1 MQDKFVD
8 KISSSE
14 NNFLQLYKTV
24 QEREK
29 FLTDEAKI
37 IQYIGVLRYF
47 MKFLQ

>member
-29 FLTDEAKI
+29 FLTD
-37 IQYIGVLRYF
+37 
-47 MKFLQ
+47 